1 MPEVYVVV
9 WDDAHGNSSM
19 FDANDVEHKPYR
31 FTSIGLKVRSDEV
44 GVSLAGE
51 LGDDGRYRDHTF
63 IPRLMVIEEYS
74 LGNLKRPRKKN
85 GKTKPSRDGKSSLL
99 EDSQVVGS

>member
-9 WDDAHGNSSM
+9 WDDAHGSSAM
-19 FDANDVEHKPYR
+19 FDENDLEHRPYR
-31 FTSIGLKVRSDEV
+31 FTSLGLLVRSDDI

-63 IPRLMVIEEYS
+63 IPRLMVVEEYS
-74 LGNLKRPRKKN
+74 LGNLKKPRKKR
-85 GKTKPSRDGKSSLL
+85 GKAKPTGAGEQNLL
-99 EDSQVVGS
+99 GSDTTVG